1 MSSEEQIKALIASI
15 QLTSIA
21 TVVTD
26 PKLPD
31 NPIVAVNPAFEQLT
45 GHKAADVVGHNCRLL
60 RGRETEAEGSA
71 VLRQAVLEGKPAM
84 AELLNYRRDGTSFR
98 NAVMV
103 APIIGD
109 DGAPILFIGSQMEV
123 PGRRGGDSERSNEA
137 ARRLERLTVRQRQV
151 LQLMARGLLNKQ
163 IAFEL
168 SISDKTV
175 KMHRAALLDALDARS
190 SADAIRL
197 AVEAAL

>member
-1 MSSEEQIKALIASI
+1 MTSEDQIKALIRSI
-15 QLTSIA
+15 RLTSIA

-26 PKLPD
+26 PRLPD
-31 NPIVAVNPAFEQLT
+31 NPIVAVNTAFEQLT
-45 GHKAADVVGHNCRLL
+45 GHEAADVVGQNCRLL
-60 RGRETEAEGSA
+60 RGPRTEPEGSA
-71 VLRQAVLEGKPAM
+71 VLRQAILDGKPAM

-103 APIIGD
+103 APIMGN

-123 PGRRGGDSERSNEA
+123 LDRSTDRNRRAEEA
-137 ARRLERLTVRQRQV
+137 AWKLERLTVRQRQV
-151 LQLMARGLLNKQ
+151 LRLMARGLLNKQ

-175 KMHRAALLDALDARS
+175 KMHRAALLDAVGARS

-197 AVEAAL
+197 AVEAGL